1 MELRPPISTRTYTFL
16 PYSTPFRSMVFAC
29 FDAAVMTLIPVYLLR
44 SGFTAEVGAA
54 ALSAMLIG
62 MVLAQFPVGWLL
74 DRFRRASVI
83 AGCSLT
89 AALGCAV
96 LPWSLALP
104 WVFWPLMVVLGG
116 ASRSEEHTS
125 ELQSLM

>member
-1 MELRPPISTRTYTFL
+1 
-16 PYSTPFRSMVFAC
+16 
-29 FDAAVMTLIPVYLLR
+29 DAAVMTLIPVYLLR

-74 DRFRRASVI
+74 DRFRRSAVI
-83 AGCSLT
+83 AGCSLI
-89 AALGCAV
+89 AAACCAL

-104 WVFWPLMVVLGG
+104 WVFWPLMVLLGGVSFALYTGALTVLG
-116 ASRSEEHTS
+116 EHFRGG
-125 ELQSLM
+125 LLMAGSACFALAYGV